1 MSDSPDYSM
10 KTFHIPN
17 ENKSYFEKNIESAV
31 EKARVEITEGVRNE
45 ANQVIHKIVL
55 EKDAEIN
62 SLKENISE
70 LEAKLETLEQQP
82 TTVIQPPAGE
92 VSDLTDFEVINNAFI
107 QAIKYGEKTQ
117 DNLNNDK
124 LELVREVM
132 VSWKEFFEEYK
143 WKSNYISNKIKKL
156 LKDTNDIL

>member
-117 DNLNNDK
+117 DDLNDDK
-124 LELVREVM
+124 LESIRGVM
-132 VSWKEFFEEYK
+132 LSWKEFFEEYK
-143 WKSNYISNKIKKL
+143 WKSNYISNKIKNL

>member
-70 LEAKLETLEQQP
+70 LEANLETLEQQP

>member
-31 EKARVEITEGVRNE
+31 EKARIEITEGVRNE

-62 SLKENISE
+62 LLKENISE
-70 LEAKLETLEQQP
+70 LEAKLEALEQQP
-82 TTVIQPPAGE
+82 ATIVQPPTGE
-92 VSDLTDFEVINNAFI
+92 VSNLTDFEIINNAFI

-117 DNLNNDK
+117 DDLNDDK
-124 LELVREVM
+124 LESIRGVM
-132 VSWKEFFEEYK
+132 LSWKEFLEEYK
-143 WKSNYISNKIKKL
+143 WKSNYISNKIKNL